1 MSDSVPGRHTRLPAV
16 KGPSPRTV
24 EEARLEVQRS
34 RARIEETLDRLESR
48 VVETRETIQR
58 KVDIVRPITEFVRAK
73 PFIAIGA
80 AVAIGLF
87 LGTRGGDD
95 DEEDEDYGFDR
106 KERRA
111 LEEWRK
117 RRRRMLLAEAE
128 DAGEVF
134 EDDEDEPPGRFSRMV
149 RAVGHEA
156 AGVMLGIVG
165 AEVAER
171 LYGTRSHDGDDDDVD
186 VDDGDDGDDNDVD
199 DDDVDDAL
207 DDERDT
213 EYDDDDGA

>member
-1 MSDSVPGRHTRLPAV
+1 MSESVPGRHTRLPAV
-16 KGPSPRTV
+16 KGPGPRTV

-34 RARIEETLDRLESR
+34 RARIEDTLDRLENR

-58 KVDIVRPITEFVRAK
+58 KVDFVRPVTEFVRAK

-106 KERRA
+106 RERRA

-117 RRRRMLLAEAE
+117 RRRKMLLAEAE
-128 DAGEVF
+128 DAGDAF
-134 EDDEDEPPGRFSRMV
+134 EDDDVEPPGRLSRLM
-149 RAVGHEA
+149 RAVGHET
-156 AGVMLGIVG
+156 AGVVLGIVG

-171 LYGTRSHDGDDDDVD
+171 LYGARSHDDD
-186 VDDGDDGDDNDVD
+186 D
-199 DDDVDDAL
+199 DDDVDDVQ
-207 DDERDT
+207 DDERET
-213 EYDDDDGA
+213 EYDDDDEA

>member
-1 MSDSVPGRHTRLPAV
+1 MNESGAGRPTRLPAV
-16 KGPSPRTV
+16 KGPGPRTV

-34 RARIEETLDRLESR
+34 RARIEDTLDRLENR

-58 KVDIVRPITEFVRAK
+58 KVDVVRPVTEFVRAK
-73 PFIAIGA
+73 PFIALGA

-87 LGTRGGDD
+87 LGTRGGSDD
-95 DEEDEDYGFDR
+95 DEDEDDYGFDR

-117 RRRRMLLAEAE
+117 RRRKMLLAEAE

-134 EDDEDEPPGRFSRMV
+134 EDEEDEPPGRISRLV

-156 AGVMLGIVG
+156 AGVVLGIVG

-171 LYGTRSHDGDDDDVD
+171 LYGARSNDDDEADGDDADAA
-186 VDDGDDGDDNDVD
+186 VD
-199 DDDVDDAL
+199 DDDNDEDDPM
-207 DDERDT
+207 
-213 EYDDDDGA
+213 EYDEEYE